1 MIELINSII
10 DDVGKMRIRAG
21 ADPAGRPDFS
31 HGVQMDSKPLP
42 SSKSGIFLQGKTA
55 FWEKVFLHGRPCK
68 KSFAEKAN
76 FP

>member
-42 SSKSGIFLQGKTA
+42 SSKSGIFLQGKLA
-55 FWEKVFLHGRPCK
+55 FSAKDFLHGRPCK
-68 KSFAEKAN
+68 KTFSQKAV